1 MGGGGQQPC
10 QPGAG
15 GSEGWWSVPFHS
27 SHQPSGRLLCHVL
40 ALGWSTFL
48 LCFSFPFSFLFLSS
62 FPPSLPPALPSYLPS
77 SLLSFFS
84 IYTHTHPH
92 TPWQGLL
99 TSCLLLEG
107 TTRSFAGKD
116 TLLELPD
123 LEWRTPTCRHPHLSQ
138 VPSAADPERPGPFS
152 LAATFQAHSTA
163 VAFLGKTRARLGQ
176 CTLPCISPCSPHLQ

>member
-1 MGGGGQQPC
+1 MPRVG
-10 QPGAG
+10 PGL
-15 GSEGWWSVPFHS
+15 EYFS
-27 SHQPSGRLLCHVL
+27 SLLL
-40 ALGWSTFL
+40 FSL
-48 LCFSFPFSFLFLSS
+48 LLPLSLFLSS
-62 FPPSLPPALPSYLPS
+62 LPPSRSPFLPTFLS
-77 SLLSFFS
+77 SFFLF
-84 IYTHTHPH
+84 YLHTHTHPH